1 MTEKIKNDTRMK
13 PLDSETTLQF
23 GKDSFAVRGG
33 RFITEADFCA
43 ICRERGIAEGDVA
56 HFTDFFDLLLVEPVI
71 WGGER
76 GYMVYG

>member
-1 MTEKIKNDTRMK
+1 MEITNDARMK
-13 PLDSETTLQF
+13 PLDSGTPLQF
-23 GKDSFAVRGG
+23 DKESLAVRGG
-33 RFITEADFCA
+33 RFITEADFNA